1 MKSTVCKLSLI
12 LILAI
17 GWMGGSFLPAQEALK
32 YQTPPEEILKLAD
45 APFTPYLSVSPDKK
59 ILMFFEAPSLKPL
72 RELAQP
78 ELKLA
83 GLRINPR
90 TNGRSRGYNFYRVRF
105 KSLKGKK
112 EYPLTGVPKDVL
124 VGNLNW
130 SPDSTRVAFTLDRD
144 TGIELWMADAKTGRA
159 RKLTGPILNNA
170 LRGASYQWLADSC
183 RILFRSTL
191 TNRGEAPAKD
201 LVPAGPNVQVNL
213 GKKAPVRTYQD
224 LLKNKYDEKL
234 FAYYTTSQLQI
245 VNVQDNTSKSIG
257 NAGIIS
263 DFSVSPDNQYI
274 LVETVT
280 PPFSYIV
287 PYYRFPTT
295 IAVWDIGGHLVK
307 TIASIPLAEDVPKG
321 FMAVRKGPRSF
332 TWRED
337 APATLFWVEARDGG
351 NPVKKS
357 EFRDQIY
364 ALPAPFNGSKIS
376 GPKLKLRFRGFYWG
390 TGAVAVVYDYWWN
403 NRKERTLLFHPDSLQ
418 TEPEILFDRSRE
430 DRYNDP
436 GRFVM
441 AQNKQGRYLLLMEQ
455 GKYLFLMGRGASP
468 QGNRP
473 FIDRYNLR
481 TKKATR
487 LWRSK
492 APYYESVISLLSL
505 KKRQVLTR
513 RESKNIQPNYFI
525 RNLKRNQIKQI
536 THFPHPYPAL
546 KGVSKQ
552 FIQFQRADGVTLTG
566 DLYLPAGYKK
576 SDGPLPV
583 FMWAYPR
590 EFKRKSAAGQVSGS
604 PYTFIRL
611 RPTSPLLWVTQGYA
625 VLNNASMP
633 IVGEGKTE
641 PNDTFVKQLVA
652 NARAAIDKLVAM
664 GVADRRRFAI
674 GGHSYGAF
682 MTANLLSHSRLFAAG
697 IARSGAYNRTL
708 TPFGFQAEERTFWEA
723 PEVYFAMSP
732 FMHAP
737 KVKDPL
743 LLIHGEMDNNSG
755 TFPIQSRRYYHA
767 LKGHGATVR
776 LVMLPFES
784 HGYRARE
791 SVLHMLWE
799 THQWL
804 EKYVKNR
811 K

>member
-1 MKSTVCKLSLI
+1 MKQTVLKLLLF
-12 LILAI
+12 LILAL
-17 GWMGGSFLPAQEALK
+17 GLMGGSCLISQEAIK
-32 YQTPPEEILKLAD
+32 YKIPPKEILDLAD
-45 APFTPYLSVSPDKK
+45 APSTPYLSISPDKK
-59 ILMFFEAPSLKPL
+59 TLMLFESPSLKPI

-105 KSLKGKK
+105 RSLKGKK
-112 EYPLTGVPKDVL
+112 EIPLRGVPAGLL
-124 VGNLNW
+124 VGNLEW
-130 SPDSTRVAFTLDRD
+130 SPDSTQVAFTVNLDKS
-144 TGIELWMADAKTGRA
+144 IELWVADAKTGQA
-159 RKLTGPILNNA
+159 RSIPGAVLN
-170 LRGASYQWLADSC
+170 GIFYGSYHWLADS
-183 RILFRSTL
+183 RHILFRATIKE
-191 TNRGEAPAKD
+191 RGPAPGKD
-201 LVPAGPNVQVNL
+201 LVPIGPNVQVNL

-224 LLKNKYDEKL
+224 LLKNKHDEKL
-234 FAYYTTSQLQI
+234 FTYYATSQLQI
-245 VNVQDNTSKSIG
+245 VDVQDNTSKSIG
-257 NAGIIS
+257 NSGIIS
-263 DFSVSPDNQYI
+263 SFEVSPDNKYI
-274 LVETVT
+274 LVQTIT
-280 PPFSYIV
+280 PPFSYLV
-287 PYYRFPTT
+287 PYYRFPAKVE
-295 IAVWDIGGHLVK
+295 IWNMAGELVK
-307 TIASIPLAEDVPKG
+307 SIVSIPLADDIPKG

-337 APATLFWVEARDGG
+337 APATLYWVEALDGG
-351 NPVKKS
+351 DPAKKS
-357 EFRDQIY
+357 EFRDQIF
-364 ALPAPFNGSKIS
+364 ALPAPFS
-376 GPKLKLRFRGFYWG
+376 GPKMAGPRLKLRYRGINWG
-390 TGAVAVVYDYWWN
+390 TGRVAVVYDDWWN

-418 TEPEILFDRSRE
+418 TEPEILFDRSWE

-441 AQNKQGRYLLLMEQ
+441 TQNKRGRSLLLMEQ

-473 FIDRYNLR
+473 FIDRFNLR
-481 TKKATR
+481 TKRSTR

-492 APYYESVISLLSL
+492 APYYEYVVSVLNL

-525 RNLKRNQIKQI
+525 RYLKDNKIKQI

-552 FIQFQRADGVTLTG
+552 FIKFQRPDGVTLTG

-576 SDGPLPV
+576 SDGPLPA

-590 EFKRKSAAGQVSGS
+590 EFKKRSAAGQVSGS
-604 PYTFIRL
+604 PHTFLRL
-611 RPTSPLLWVTQGYA
+611 RPTSPILWVTQGYA

-652 NARAAIDKLVAM
+652 NAQAAIDKLVAM
-664 GVADRRRFAI
+664 GVADRQRVAI

-723 PEVYFAMSP
+723 PQIYFAMSP

-755 TFPIQSRRYYHA
+755 TFPIQSKRYYHA

-784 HGYRARE
+784 HGYRSRE

-804 EKYVKNR
+804 EKYVKT
-811 K
+811 KK